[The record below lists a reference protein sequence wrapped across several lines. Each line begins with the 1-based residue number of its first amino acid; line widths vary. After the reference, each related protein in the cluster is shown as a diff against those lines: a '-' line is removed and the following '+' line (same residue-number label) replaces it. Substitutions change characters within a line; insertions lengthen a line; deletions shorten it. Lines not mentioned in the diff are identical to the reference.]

1 MTSLALGAP
10 LLAGGPPGWV
20 AYGLLAVVT
29 IGGLYIVSEMSE
41 ADSDASNM
49 LNNNDASECTGDC
62 AEEKAKKEE
71 EKIAEMDADSVQKP
85 GDKDF
90 NKDRPGTFDDA
101 NKDFDDLVEGNEVDK
116 GNGVRIG
123 KLSDGRTVT
132 VRPNSKSNGPTLD
145 IIKPNGRPFRKYRY
159 PGSPSS

>member
-20 AYGLLAVVT
+20 AYGLLAVAT
-29 IGGLYIVSEMSE
+29 IGGIYIVSEMSE
-41 ADSDASNM
+41 ADSDASNT
-49 LNNNDASECTGDC
+49 LNNSDASECTGDC
-62 AEEKAKKEE
+62 TEEKAKKEE

-90 NKDRPGTFDDA
+90 NKDRAGTFDDA

-123 KLSDGRTVT
+123 KLTDGRTVT